1 MDKCGYQHHVYYPVK
16 NLPFVVTGKV
26 QWRYNLI
33 LPDLWNLNIK
43 YIDSNILKSKY
54 FQKSNSDI

>member
-1 MDKCGYQHHVYYPVK
+1 MEKYGDQQHENCSVK
-16 NLPFVVTGKV
+16 IFQKV
-26 QWRYNLI
+26 QWGYVFVLSGQ
-33 LPDLWNLNIK
+33 WNLNIK